1 MQREPPSKFHSLQN
15 NIFPISSLR
24 LKVSIFRSFKRP
36 AGKSRAG
43 MSNSLALKVFTAEQ
57 PSSLLPTRRISD
69 KSYFRFC
76 AYLQMT
82 VTLANEECMNTR
94 KIATRFYPWLVLAL
108 SFWATTAAAQ
118 TIRSLNGTLITSDNK
133 AAPNVK
139 VAAGTN
145 ETVTD
150 SAGNFNL
157 QIRRDVTQ
165 LRLEGK
171 NILRKEVE
179 FRPDE
184 NNLLIQI
191 EYTIPPIHD
200 GLVIEATALEPG
212 IERRDEAIY
221 KNTLFSRD
229 DQVFHTLNAGIN
241 AGQHE
246 GGGKSLEIRRFGF
259 NLDHGGVNGGLKV
272 LVNNVQQ
279 NQGTQG
285 HGQGY
290 LGQLK
295 SLTPELVQDVNII
308 NGPFSAEYGD
318 FSGLGVV
325 HIRLRESLSD
335 QLTARLQGGS
345 FSTYRHFLGYSPH
358 LESGN
363 ALLAYELSSSEG
375 PFKNPL
381 NYRRDNFTG
390 NYTWKLNERRAL
402 GFRFNAGRNNFFSSG
417 QLPLD
422 EVAAGRLDR
431 FGFLDPDNGGRVKSG
446 VGSVYFRNEL
456 ADGSSFK
463 VDGFVSRSLFD
474 LFSNFTFFASD
485 ETYGDEIQQ
494 HDSRLQQGVN
504 AQYLKPYEVLGQ
516 HALLTVGA
524 NYHDNQIN
532 VGLYPSLGRI
542 PNRTVFNP
550 AALVTS
556 AQARVTNT
564 AGYVQQSV
572 NLWQGK
578 LRLDGGLRY
587 DYFRFDVRDH
597 IDPLDSG
604 IQGAYRFQPKANLA
618 FTPSVK
624 IPATFYVNYGRG
636 ISSQDARSVVQRPE
650 SPRLSTTDFY
660 QVGAAFNANRFSVST
675 DLFLIDRSNEQVYI
689 PDDGSIEFKGRSRAY
704 GVEAKA
710 SVKLTRALSFNAGVT
725 RVGNA
730 YYRDELPR
738 VYVDSAPRLVANA
751 GLTLAEW
758 KGFSGSL
765 RYRHINHYRL
775 DGEDPTIL
783 ASGFDVLDFSVNRRL
798 RRGLEFNFAIDNL
811 TNKRYYET
819 QNYFA
824 SRVQPGA
831 ALTSRIH
838 ATPGYPITVSVG
850 LTFRLHGKD

>member
-1 MQREPPSKFHSLQN
+1 M
-15 NIFPISSLR
+15 
-24 LKVSIFRSFKRP
+24 RSRFF
-36 AGKSRAG
+36 S
-43 MSNSLALKVFTAEQ
+43 ALLLMFGLILTAEAQ
-57 PSSLLPTRRISD
+57 NVR
-69 KSYFRFC
+69 
-76 AYLQMT
+76 
-82 VTLANEECMNTR
+82 TL
-94 KIATRFYPWLVLAL
+94 
-108 SFWATTAAAQ
+108 S
-118 TIRSLNGTLITSDNK
+118 GTLTTKKNE

-139 VAAGTN
+139 IYAGTS
-145 ETVTD
+145 EATTD
-150 SAGNFNL
+150 AQGNFTL
-157 QIRRDVTQ
+157 QIAENVTQ
-165 LRLEGK
+165 LRIEGK
-171 NILRKEVE
+171 NVIAKEVLL
-179 FRPDE
+179 RPDE

-212 IERRDEAIY
+212 VERRDEAIY

-272 LVNNVQQ
+272 LVDNVQQ

-295 SLTPELVQDVNII
+295 SLTPELVQEVNII

-325 HIRLRESLSD
+325 HIRLREALSD

-345 FSTYRHFLGYSPH
+345 FNTYRHFLGYSPY
-358 LESGN
+358 LEKGN
-363 ALLAYELSSSEG
+363 ALLAYELSSSDG

-381 NYRRDNFTG
+381 DYRRDNFTG

-402 GFRFNAGRNNFFSSG
+402 GFRFNAGRNYFFSSG
-417 QLPLD
+417 QIPLD

-431 FGFLDPDNGGRVKSG
+431 FGLLDPDNGGCVKSG
-446 VGSVYFRNEL
+446 VGSIYYRNEFT
-456 ADGSSFK
+456 DGSSFK

-474 LFSNFTFFASD
+474 LFSNFTFFATD
-485 ETYGDEIQQ
+485 ETFGDEIQQ

-504 AQYLKPYEVLGQ
+504 AQYLKPFEVLGN
-516 HALLTVGA
+516 HALFTAGA

-532 VGLYPSLGRI
+532 VGLYPSLGRV
-542 PNRTVFNP
+542 PNRAVSNP
-550 AALVTS
+550 DALVTS
-556 AQARVTNT
+556 ANARVTNT
-564 AGYVQQSV
+564 AGYVQQSI
-572 NLWQGK
+572 NLWQGR
-578 LRLDGGLRY
+578 LHLDGGLRY
-587 DYFRFDVRDH
+587 DYFRFDVRDR
-597 IDPLDSG
+597 INPSDSG

-618 FTPSVK
+618 FTPSLK

-636 ISSQDARSVVQRPE
+636 ISSQDARGVVQRPD

-660 QVGAAFNANRFSVST
+660 QVGTAYNANRFSISS

-689 PDDGSIEFKGRSRAY
+689 PDDGSIEFKGPSRAY
-704 GVEAKA
+704 GIEVKA
-710 SVKLTRALSFNAGVT
+710 SAKLTRALSFNAGIT

-730 YYRDELPR
+730 FYRNETPR

-751 GLTLAEW
+751 GLALAEW

-775 DGEDPTIL
+775 DGEDPGIL
-783 ASGFDVLDFSVNRRL
+783 ASGFDVLDFSVNRRM
-798 RRGLEFNFAIDNL
+798 RRGIEFNFAIDNL
-811 TNKRYYET
+811 TNKRFYET
-819 QNYFA
+819 QNYFE

-831 ALTSRIH
+831 ALISRIH

-850 LTFRLHGKD
+850 FTFRFHSKD